1 MHNHFR
7 IPTCFVGAAW
17 GFVPGLHTGC
27 CVCATTCTAL
37 CTLCF
42 WLLDQS
48 CQQMGLDS
56 SRKVCYRAM
65 NKPSW
70 NDSGSLSVL
79 DHSRKSGKRAPKFWI
94 CLKVWRSAW
103 RSCPWCIETCHM
115 IQSKHRGEYANQFGE
130 GELRAKILTEEQ
142 CVKEVSEDG
151 KIITSSPVAVRSS
164 ESWMLPWETKPWS
177 LAACRFARMHLVGIT
192 AWKWKATR

>member
-1 MHNHFR
+1 
-7 IPTCFVGAAW
+7 
-17 GFVPGLHTGC
+17 
-27 CVCATTCTAL
+27 
-37 CTLCF
+37 
-42 WLLDQS
+42 
-48 CQQMGLDS
+48 MGLDS

-70 NDSGSLSVL
+70 NDSGSLSDPGPFQEEWKKSTKIL
-79 DHSRKSGKRAPKFWI
+79 DMFEGMEERMKIMS
-94 CLKVWRSAW
+94 LMQ
-103 RSCPWCIETCHM
+103 ETCHM

-192 AWKWKATR
+192 AWK